1 MSKILSR
8 ATEVNIEK
16 CVENV
21 DGNRFN
27 MVLIAAARSR
37 EISKRSRDTAPE
49 VHSNSCVDA
58 LLEIQ
63 ESKIGVEY
71 LRKVK

>member
-1 MSKILSR
+1 MTKVLSR
-8 ATEVNIEK
+8 ATQVNIET
-16 CVENV
+16 CVKNV
-21 DGNRFN
+21 GGNRFDL
-27 MVLIAAARSR
+27 VLIAAVRSR

-49 VHSNSCVDA
+49 VHSNSCIDT

-63 ESKIGVEY
+63 EGKTGVEY